1 MYGSSRVCAVGLP
14 VWLPIA
20 ALGLSAQLPASAQTQ
35 LPPLIV
41 ESASRAVRPP
51 PPAAPERR
59 ADVPSATSSQTTTP
73 GVAEPGGSASGNAE
87 SDGDSATT
95 SPAPGT
101 LLVNQGTAATVV
113 TGQQLRD
120 QQIRTPVEALRGLP
134 GVAVGRTGGF
144 GGFTQVRIRGAEGNQ
159 TLVLVDG
166 AEINNPAD
174 GEFDF
179 SNLVGSEEIER
190 IEVLRGPQSGLYGSG
205 AIGGV
210 VNIVTKSG
218 KGPLSLTTRAE
229 AGSFGTREA
238 AAALSGGNDH
248 AWGLLGFQQRRTDG
262 FNIARFG
269 AERDGSQTSSS
280 IIKGGFRPLENL
292 TIEALLRHTGKRGQR
307 DEENFFVPGVLIEQ
321 IDARSRFSSNLWVG
335 ALEAK
340 LSLLGGA
347 WVQSFRSE
355 RRSITNDD
363 LSVNPAFAPFEGFE
377 RYRSNGELW
386 RYTSTFRLD
395 RPGVPQVRHY
405 LTGLAETRHEG
416 FIQHTYDG
424 IDHERRLNSFAGEL
438 KGEYW
443 NSLFLTG
450 SIRRDD
456 SDVFGDFT
464 TWRTS
469 ASLKVPGT
477 PVRLHASAGTGVKFP
492 TLFEQFGRVP
502 FFFSPNPN
510 LRPETAMGWDAGAE
524 LTLLGGRIVLDAT
537 WFETDLKDKIRGA
550 NGGTTVV
557 NLPGTSTREG
567 LELSGRLMPM
577 AGLSIGASYTWLEA
591 REPTGLVEVRRPRS
605 SGRADVTYGF
615 DRHRAKIGFAVLY
628 NGSLIDEA
636 LRAADPFVFPLT
648 PERVVLK
655 DYWILS
661 AMASYKLTP
670 TLEIYGRAENLLD
683 QRYQEVYGF
692 ETPGLAVYGG
702 VRVTLQ
708 DTSTASPAAR

>member
-1 MYGSSRVCAVGLP
+1 MYGRFRFCAVR
-14 VWLPIA
+14 LPISLMIGTLA
-20 ALGLSAQLPASAQTQ
+20 LSAQAPATAQTQ

-41 ESASRAVRPP
+41 ESSSRAVRPP
-51 PPAAPERR
+51 PPAAFDR
-59 ADVPSATSSQTTTP
+59 SAAPPATGISQTAASSAESTT
-73 GVAEPGGSASGNAE
+73 GVAAGDAGT
-87 SDGDSATT
+87 DGDPITA
-95 SPAPGT
+95 PPGT

-134 GVAVGRTGGF
+134 GVTVGRTGGF
-144 GGFTQVRIRGAEGNQ
+144 GGLSQVRIRGAEGNQ

-166 AEINNPAD
+166 IEINNPAD

-179 SNLVGSEEIER
+179 SNLVGGEEIER

-210 VNIVTKSG
+210 VNIVTRSG
-218 KGPLSLTTRAE
+218 KGPLTLTTRAE
-229 AGSFGTREA
+229 AGSFRTRDA
-238 AAALSGGNDH
+238 AAVLSGGNDR
-248 AWGLLGFQQRRTDG
+248 AWGLAGFQQRRTDG
-262 FNIARFG
+262 FNIARLG
-269 AERDGSQTSSS
+269 SERDGSQTSSS
-280 IIKGGFRPLENL
+280 IIKGGFRPFDNL
-292 TIEALLRHTGKRGQR
+292 TIEGLLRHTGKRGQR

-321 IDARSRFSSNLWVG
+321 IDARSRFSSDLWVG

-340 LSLLGGA
+340 LSLFGDA
-347 WVQSFRSE
+347 WVQSFRGE

-377 RYRSNGELW
+377 RYRSNAEVW

-395 RPGVPQVRHY
+395 TPGVPQVRHV

-416 FIQHTYDG
+416 FVQHTYDG
-424 IDHERRLNSFAGEL
+424 IDHERRLASFAGEL

-450 SIRRDD
+450 SVRRDD

-477 PVRLHASAGTGVKFP
+477 PLRLHASAGTGVKFP

-502 FFFSPNPN
+502 FFFTPNPN
-510 LRPETAMGWDAGAE
+510 LRPETAKGWDAGVE
-524 LTLLGGRIVLDAT
+524 VTLLGGRMVLDAT

-550 NGGTTVV
+550 NGGSTVV
-557 NLPGTSTREG
+557 NLHGTSTREG
-567 LELSGRLMPM
+567 LELSGKLMPF
-577 AGLSIGASYTWLEA
+577 AGLTIGGSYTWLEA
-591 REPTGLVEVRRPRS
+591 REPKGLAEVRRPRS
-605 SGRADVTYGF
+605 SGRADVTYTF
-615 DRHRAKIGFAVLY
+615 DRDRAKIGLAALY
-628 NGSLIDEA
+628 NGSVIDEA
-636 LRAADPFVFPLT
+636 LRTADPFIFPLT

-655 DYWILS
+655 DYWLLS

-670 TLEIYGRAENLLD
+670 TMEIYGRAENLFD

-692 ETPGLAVYGG
+692 QTPGLAIYGG

-708 DTSTASPAAR
+708 DKSTASTQPR